1 MDEFLSGAPFTGF
14 LLAAGAACLLGISAP
29 SFMPVWTAP
38 PEVGLPLIARHAR
51 AWRVANVA
59 FALAAVLTS
68 IGLWSLP
75 DAVGTGGIALARA
88 AAAAYALAAGLWLV
102 FLAIRI
108 AVTPLK
114 ASGYVASGSVDPW
127 YAPLDRLASALFS
140 GFTAERSH
148 RHRAAHDRPLIDL
161 GSHTDGP

>member
-29 SFMPVWTAP
+29 SLMPVWTAP

-75 DAVGTGGIALARA
+75 DAVGTDGIALARA
-88 AAAAYALAAGLWLV
+88 AAAAYALAAVRG
-102 FLAIRI
+102 I
-108 AVTPLK
+108 P
-114 ASGYVASGSVDPW
+114 
-127 YAPLDRLASALFS
+127 
-140 GFTAERSH
+140 AERSH
-148 RHRAAHDRPLIDL
+148 RHRAAHDRPLIAL